1 MNRACSGLRHAEEK
15 KPMKTVKPSRPV
27 TLSGRMIRVFP
38 VLALWF
44 VGCATSPIAINQ
56 ASPVPT
62 SRILAPH
69 LLSEA
74 QYTGILVIKRDA
86 GFMGSA
92 CAIRVFVGAVPVAD
106 LAPSEK
112 VEIFV
117 PLGEHVVAATSISS
131 FCGGGVS
138 EAAVII
144 SPERQKILRIAGGQ
158 SGDIHL
164 QPSAF

>member
-1 MNRACSGLRHAEEK
+1 MN
-15 KPMKTVKPSRPV
+15 TVEPSRPV
-27 TLSGRMIRVFP
+27 RFSGRMIRVFP

-44 VGCATSPIAINQ
+44 MGCATSPIVIHQ
-56 ASPVPT
+56 TSPVPT
-62 SRILAPH
+62 SRILAPS

-74 QYTGILVIKRDA
+74 QYTGVLIIKRDG

-92 CAIRVFVGAVPVAD
+92 CIIRVFVGAVPVAD
-106 LAPSEK
+106 LAPAEK

-117 PLGEHVVAATSISS
+117 PLGEHVVAATSTSS

-144 SPERQKILRIAGGQ
+144 SPERQKILRIASGQ
-158 SGDIHL
+158 SGDIQL

>member
-1 MNRACSGLRHAEEK
+1 MN
-15 KPMKTVKPSRPV
+15 TVDPSRPI
-27 TLSGRMIRVFP
+27 TLSGCMIRVFP
-38 VLALWF
+38 ALALWF
-44 VGCATSPIAINQ
+44 MGCATSPIAIHQ

-62 SRILAPH
+62 SRILAPS

-74 QYTGILVIKRDA
+74 QYTGVLIIKRDG

-92 CAIRVFVGAVPVAD
+92 CIIRVFVGAVPVAD
-106 LAPSEK
+106 LAPAEK

-117 PLGEHVVAATSISS
+117 PLGEHVVAATSTSS

-144 SPERQKILRIAGGQ
+144 SPERQKILRIASGQ